1 MIYKTPIATALL
13 VAITSSC
20 VHAASNSPWTPAAG
34 SADVTFSF
42 ASQTADRFFVGNQEM
57 MLPTDLELDST
68 DLTLAY
74 GISDTLALDVQ
85 IGYASSDF
93 LTDPGLAPQGGLSG
107 LRDSRIGLRYNLI
120 GSEQDLPTVTIGL
133 AALIA
138 GSYDTGAITAIGD
151 GETGVEAQIL
161 VGHAFESGLALSAG
175 FAHRSFSNDVPSNNV
190 FDLGVGYAFTD
201 VFSAGLFYQDVS
213 ADGNLD
219 VGGPGFSPAR
229 FPELDEEYSLYGGSL
244 SVALG
249 DAWSIGLDVGR
260 KNDGKNTAKS
270 RFFQIGI
277 TRSF

>member
-1 MIYKTPIATALL
+1 MTHKKTIATAMIL
-13 VAITSSC
+13 AIAAGDAQ
-20 VHAASNSPWTPAAG
+20 AASNSPWTPATG

-42 ASQTADRFFVGNQEM
+42 ASQTADRFFVGSTEM

-68 DLTLAY
+68 DITLAY
-74 GISDTLALDVQ
+74 GITDKLALDVQ

-93 LTDPGLAPQGGLSG
+93 LTDPGLAPKGGLSG

-120 GSEQDLPTVTIGL
+120 GAEQELPTVTLGL

-138 GSYDTGAITAIGD
+138 GNYDTGAITAIGD
-151 GETGVEAQIL
+151 GESGIEAQVL
-161 VGHAFESGLALSAG
+161 VGHAFESGLAFSAG

-201 VFSAGLFYQDVS
+201 IFSAGLFYQDVT
-213 ADGNLD
+213 ANGDLD

-244 SVALG
+244 SLALG
-249 DAWSIGLDVGR
+249 DAWSVSLDAGR
-260 KNDGKNTAKS
+260 KNDGRNTAKS